1 MDGLHRG
8 ARVPRDATMTRREVL
23 RTSTYGFAAVLL
35 VGTRLPGAGAAR
47 KTGAGAA
54 RGSGARTGAGG
65 AGRGA
70 TSAPPVVARTVTPL
84 GGAAEPRSVCHGRA
98 GTMIV
103 GVGDDGTPVSWRS
116 TDGRRW
122 HARALPSPATCEA
135 EALGVA
141 AHGSRFVAVGSVLQ
155 QHETA
160 VVADATAPEGDQQA
174 DVTFTGARRLPAVW
188 WTADGASWTSQ
199 VIGDAGTTHAELV
212 AVSCH
217 SELLVAVGSVL
228 DADGVQGVG
237 GLVLTSVDG
246 VAWRRGEVLGS
257 ELAEGSF
264 TGVALTDAG
273 WFATSC
279 DLDGGVVWASPDGYR
294 WAQVP
299 GSRAAFAGATL
310 QGIGSRGDRVL
321 VAATRIADNTT
332 SYHVSRDGCRTW
344 RTLRPRARTF
354 TRSDATVGD
363 VSVVDGDV
371 VVVGNRDGAP
381 VIEGGV
387 AHVGD

>member
-8 ARVPRDATMTRREVL
+8 APAPRDATMTRREVL

-35 VGTRLPGAGAAR
+35 AGARLPGAGGAAMTAR
-47 KTGAGAA
+47 QSTPPGGAGATA
-54 RGSGARTGAGG
+54 SSTA
-65 AGRGA
+65 
-70 TSAPPVVARTVTPL
+70 PVVARTVTSL
-84 GGAAEPRSVCHGRA
+84 GGAAQPRSVCHGTA

-122 HARALPSPATCEA
+122 DAGALPPPAPGEA

-155 QHETA
+155 QQATA
-160 VVADATAPEGDQQA
+160 VVPDTSAPPGGQDAE
-174 DVTFTGARRLPAVW
+174 VTFIAARRLPAVW
-188 WTADGASWTSQ
+188 WTAEGASWSSQ
-199 VIGDAGTTHAELV
+199 VIGDAGTAHAQLV

-217 SELLVAVGSVL
+217 SDLLVAVGSVL
-228 DADGVQGVG
+228 DADGVQGIG
-237 GLVLTSVDG
+237 GLVLTSTDG
-246 VAWRRGEVLGS
+246 ITWRPGEILGG

-273 WFATSC
+273 WFATSS
-279 DLDGGVVWASPDGYR
+279 DMTGGVVWSSPDGHR
-294 WAQVP
+294 WTP
-299 GSRAAFAGATL
+299 LSGSRDAFAGTTL

-321 VAATRIADNTT
+321 VAATRMADNVT
-332 SYHVSRDGCRTW
+332 SYHMSSDGCRAW
-344 RTLRPRARTF
+344 RTLRPRARAF
-354 TRSDATVGD
+354 TRPDATVGD

-371 VVVGNRDGAP
+371 VVVGNRAGAP
-381 VIEGGV
+381 VIEGGI